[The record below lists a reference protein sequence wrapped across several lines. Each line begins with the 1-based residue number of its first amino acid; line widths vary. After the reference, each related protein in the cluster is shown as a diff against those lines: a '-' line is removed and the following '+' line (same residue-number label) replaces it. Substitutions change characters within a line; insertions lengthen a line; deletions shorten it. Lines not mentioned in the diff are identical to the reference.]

1 MRRLKD
7 WLAAQGFV
15 ILSEKFTSAGTE
27 MTVRS
32 PRGRTAVL
40 IHEGGRDP
48 ASLIERL
55 QGILDAESLAKS

>member
-1 MRRLKD
+1 MRRLKA
-7 WLAAQGFV
+7 WLSAQGFAIV
-15 ILSEKFTSAGTE
+15 SEKLTSAGTE
-27 MTVRS
+27 LTVRS

-48 ASLIERL
+48 ALLIERL